1 MSSSPRLGLL
11 AAAWLAAA
19 AGAHAQPAPAPG
31 AASTASTASTAGPL
45 QPDAAVPAVVY
56 TSPLARYRVARDV
69 EVGSWREVNDTV
81 TRIGGWRAYAR
92 EAAQPEAAV
101 AMPVPM
107 PAAASSPAATS
118 HGKH

>member
-1 MSSSPRLGLL
+1 MSSCTRLGLL
-11 AAAWLAAA
+11 AVAWLAAA
-19 AGAHAQPAPAPG
+19 AGAHAQPAPAASAADPLQPG
-31 AASTASTASTAGPL
+31 AA
-45 QPDAAVPAVVY
+45 VPPMVY

-92 EAAQPEAAV
+92 EASPPDAPVAA
-101 AMPVPM
+101 
-107 PAAASSPAATS
+107 PAAASSPAAPS